1 MIDFLKLIIL
11 PSSFMDKLGVK
22 KPSLFSIYTI
32 WILAILTITLP
43 NNIITFKTSTLG
55 FAYIPIYII
64 VLFLIYFPIVYGFS
78 YSYWIVGKGF
88 KGEAKFIEIRNLFVF
103 SLMPFILYMPIFL
116 IFIIIGLV
124 NSDYAMITHENYL
137 TQVIL
142 WILSFRILI
151 TGIAKYNRFSWVI
164 ALVNWFIVILVIGG
178 IYYLIKH

>member
-1 MIDFLKLIIL
+1 MIDYLKLILL
-11 PSSFMDKLGVK
+11 PSNFIDKLGDK
-22 KPSLFSIYTI
+22 KPSIFTFYII

-43 NNIITFKTSTLG
+43 DNIITIKTTSLG
-55 FAYIPIYII
+55 LVYIPVYILA
-64 VLFLIYFPIVYGFS
+64 LFLIFFPIVYGFS

-103 SLMPFILYMPIFL
+103 SLVPFILYLPISL
-116 IFIIIGLV
+116 IFITIDLV
-124 NSDYAMITHENYL
+124 RSDNAMITHENYL

-151 TGIAKYNRFSWVI
+151 TGIAKYNRFSWMI

-178 IYYLIKH
+178 IYYFIRH